1 MSKVSKRGGKITVSI
16 PINDFIDEHKSIV
29 KIMNEG
35 VPEKVIAEAENQ
47 RRELKDIIEK
57 AKRIQMNKPT
67 MDSEEVMSKLVDI
80 HSDKERMERREKAL
94 AQLRKVEADTKE
106 RNIARRETMMMRE
119 EKKANDEVLNKI
131 VDGEK
136 REERKEKM
144 NVDELINL
152 VESDGTITYNQ
163 LRKIASDN
171 NIAMSGK
178 TVSTKENVKRALL
191 AGLRKK
197 QDTIYEDL

>member
-16 PINDFIDEHKSIV
+16 PINEFIDEHKSIV
-29 KIMNEG
+29 KILNKG
-35 VPEKVIAEAENQ
+35 VPERIIAEAENQ
-47 RRELKDIIEK
+47 RKELKDIIEK

-67 MDSEEVMSKLVDI
+67 MDSEEVMSKLVDV
-80 HSDKERMERREKAL
+80 DKEKREKVL
-94 AQLRKVEADTKE
+94 SGLRKVEAETKE
-106 RNIARRETMMMRE
+106 RNIIRRVESAKMKDIKR
-119 EKKANDEVLNKI
+119 ADE
-131 VDGEK
+131 DEK
-136 REERKEKM
+136 RASIDKKVEIEEMIK
-144 NVDELINL
+144 LI
-152 VESDGTITYNQ
+152 EADAYTYNQ

-197 QDTIYEDL
+197 EDTIYEDL

>member
-29 KIMNEG
+29 KILNEG

-47 RRELKDIIEK
+47 RKELKDIIEK

-67 MDSEEVMSKLVDI
+67 MNSDEVMSKLVDI
-80 HSDKERMERREKAL
+80 HSDKERMERRERAL

-136 REERKEKM
+136 REEKM
-144 NVDELINL
+144 DVDELINL

-171 NIAMSGK
+171 NITMSGK